1 MGLVSRVYDDQ
12 PPRLRLLYVFWGPYI
27 MSYTKYIINYERFIL
42 STLKN
47 QIFTKLQSKTSYID
61 NINKHTDSTRHKE
74 NEESDKVLQYKPK
87 CHIRA
92 EIIIFCHLPF

>member
-1 MGLVSRVYDDQ
+1 
-12 PPRLRLLYVFWGPYI
+12 
-27 MSYTKYIINYERFIL
+27 MSYTKYINNYERFIL

-74 NEESDKVLQYKPK
+74 NGESDKVLQYKSK

-92 EIIIFCHLPF
+92 EIINILPFTVLNSLKSS